1 MSVNGS
7 EERTTMPDVK
17 NVSSAFSWKK
27 LLLSSSLVLLLS
39 LIVLFYTNKPLQLL
53 NRLLPDDSPVQIAQI
68 SGTLA
73 EGFTLTGLQFQQ
85 DGVTLQINSL
95 AAKVSWYCLGRFEIC
110 LDSATAEGVNLVLS
124 SSTLAETA
132 PEQAD
137 TVLEL
142 PLSLIHI

>member
-85 DGVTLQINSL
+85 DGVTLRSTALQL
-95 AAKVSWYCLGRFEIC
+95 K
-110 LDSATAEGVNLVLS
+110 SAGIV
-124 SSTLAETA
+124 
-132 PEQAD
+132 
-137 TVLEL
+137 
-142 PLSLIHI
+142 

>member
-7 EERTTMPDVK
+7 EERTAMPDVK

-27 LLLSSSLVLLLS
+27 FFLAFSLLLLLS

-53 NRLLPDDSPVQIAQI
+53 NRLLPDDSPVQITQI

-85 DGVTLQINSL
+85 DRCT
-95 AAKVSWYCLGRFEIC
+95 
-110 LDSATAEGVNLVLS
+110 ATNQQPCSESQLVLFR
-124 SSTLAETA
+124 
-132 PEQAD
+132 P
-137 TVLEL
+137 V
-142 PLSLIHI
+142 